1 MFILVRLY
9 ADQTDAD
16 ADIVRRHRLLY
27 FGIRRVAEQRQRLSG
42 RDGRTQQRTLTPL
55 VLLPLSVVLRAVR
68 VFPLEW
74 PRAPRS
80 SAELEEV
87 ASCGRAAK
95 VIPVLV
101 FWPPTRKT
109 FLPMTCLPL
118 DAEGGD
124 EENGGAGGSAAEDE
138 EE

>member
-1 MFILVRLY
+1 M
-9 ADQTDAD
+9 
-16 ADIVRRHRLLY
+16 
-27 FGIRRVAEQRQRLSG
+27 
-42 RDGRTQQRTLTPL
+42 
-55 VLLPLSVVLRAVR
+55 LRAVR

-109 FLPMTCLPL
+109 FLPMACLPL